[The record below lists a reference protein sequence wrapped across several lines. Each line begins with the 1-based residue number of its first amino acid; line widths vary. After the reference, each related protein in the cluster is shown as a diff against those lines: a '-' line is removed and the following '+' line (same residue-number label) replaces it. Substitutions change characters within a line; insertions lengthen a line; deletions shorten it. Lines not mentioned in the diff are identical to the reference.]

1 MEVSTDG
8 LTWRRA
14 TPHGHNDGWLRWS
27 LPWRPSSGSYTLRAR
42 ATDATGA
49 VQPDVTPFNTQGY
62 LFGAV
67 VNHPI
72 TVT

>member
-1 MEVSTDG
+1 V
-8 LTWRRA
+8 
-14 TPHGHNDGWLRWS
+14 
-27 LPWRPSSGSYTLRAR
+27 
-42 ATDATGA
+42 TGA
-49 VQPDVTPFNTQGY
+49 SQPDVAPLNTEGY